1 MLDLLHF
8 FCFFFFNDTATTEI
22 YTLSLHDALPI
33 SSRRSSLAW
42 ISRPTRSWKTSTGRM
57 SCAFVRRTRDEGAM
71 VITLRQ
77 IKYAVIGFGVLV
89 AAAVPAAALAA
100 DPDWKA
106 VEQALGKSGQMQP
119 GDVFRIG
126 MPRTDLNVTVKGISV
141 KAGFALGSYAAF
153 KQVGDHAM
161 VMGDLVLLDQE
172 VPAAMSGLFSGGLEV
187 TAVHDHIHLMSS
199 HHIDQHNI
207 RTGDAVLIVHAL

>member
-1 MLDLLHF
+1 
-8 FCFFFFNDTATTEI
+8 
-22 YTLSLHDALPI
+22 
-33 SSRRSSLAW
+33 
-42 ISRPTRSWKTSTGRM
+42 M
-57 SCAFVRRTRDEGAM
+57 SCVFMRRTRDEGAI

-172 VPAAMSGLFSGGLEV
+172 VPAVMSGLFTRGLEV
-187 TAVHDHIHLMSS
+187 TAVHKHLNEMSP
-199 HHIDQHNI
+199 HVMYMHYEGH
-207 RTGDAVLIVHAL
+207 GDAIQMAKALRQALSPSATPLGGPPATAAPGGAALDTKQIEQALGRQGRDIGGGVFQVTVPRA